1 MISEQTAIHVPTSA
15 LRVRLLADMDVAIEV
30 TRIQPTGWQRPRH
43 IVAKEA
49 RTVMSIVLG
58 VLASCSNPSVFERVC
73 RVCMAMST
81 TSIRVCR
88 RALAAAWTRYVDAHT
103 WTLDNG
109 ITLWIDEYQ
118 TFVIDTPGTL
128 DRGSMSVYNQWLEAQ
143 VLGW

>member
-1 MISEQTAIHVPTSA
+1 MISEQTVIHAPTAA
-15 LRVRLLADMDVAIEV
+15 LRVRAFPDMAVPIEA
-30 TRIQPTGWQRPRH
+30 TGIRPRGWRRRLQ
-43 IVAKEA
+43 VVTEQA
-49 RTVMSIVLG
+49 RTVITTVLG
-58 VLASCSNPSVFERVC
+58 VLAASNNPSVFERVC